1 LDPELKTIKIK
12 KQQNMTFKEKFEAE
26 KEKYGK
32 PNLYNRFEAY
42 KLLGFK
48 NSKALTDWLRDNEF
62 MSYDDYP
69 DNYVI
74 EKGIMDYTMKHI
86 SPRSRYDENGY
97 DIGRWDYD
105 GSSNTKS
112 FAVPLFTVKGIQY
125 FKNLLVDPEELK
137 KISEEIKSQN
147 QYYSIPIK

>member
-1 LDPELKTIKIK
+1 MNT
-12 KQQNMTFKEKFEAE
+12 TFKEKFEAA

-32 PNLYNRFEAY
+32 PKLYNRFEAY

-48 NSKALTDWLRDNEF
+48 NSKALTDRLRDNEF

-69 DNYVI
+69 DSYVI
-74 EKGIMDYTMKHI
+74 EKGLMEYTMKHI
-86 SPRSRYDENGY
+86 SPRSSYDSNGN

-112 FAVPLFTVKGIQY
+112 FAVPLFTVREIQY
-125 FKNLLVDPEELK
+125 FKNLLADPEELQK
-137 KISEEIKSQN
+137 VSEEIKSQN
-147 QYYSIPIK
+147 KYYSVPIC